1 MCLQISPRKF
11 SLSVAGVG
19 RKNFSGFIGWLMW
32 GLIPI
37 KINEI
42 RGVKSVAAQ
51 RERNRKVKSC
61 LKRICLYGAEE
72 TR

>member
-37 KINEI
+37 KIYEI
-42 RGVKSVAAQ
+42 RGVKSVTAQ
-51 RERNRKVKSC
+51 REGIGK
-61 LKRICLYGAEE
+61 LKAA
-72 TR
+72 